1 MTSEVNIIS
10 AFVAGLV
17 SFFSPCVLPL
27 IPAYIAYIGGNAA
40 EKVNRSLL
48 LSRVLLFILGFT
60 LVFVMLGATAS
71 FFGRFLHQYL
81 QMVIIVSSGLIIIF
95 GLHMLGILRVTLFN
109 KDTRFQLKSSGSIFM
124 PLLLGM
130 AFAFGWSPCVGP
142 VLASILLLASMEQSL
157 IRGMF
162 LLFVYSM
169 GLGLPFFITALAA
182 EKILKIFKKMN
193 NSAIWIERTAGIV
206 LVLFGFWLFY
216 TNII

>member
-1 MTSEVNIIS
+1 LTSEVNIIS

>member
-27 IPAYIAYIGGNAA
+27 IPAYIAYIGGNTA
-40 EKVNRSLL
+40 EKVKRSLL
-48 LSRVLLFILGFT
+48 ISRVLLFVLGFT

-71 FFGRFLHQYL
+71 FFGRFLQQYL
-81 QMVIIVSSGLIIIF
+81 QLIIIVSSGLIIVF
-95 GLHMLGILRVTLFN
+95 GLHMLGVLRVTLFN
-109 KDTRFQLKSSGSIFM
+109 KDTRFQLKSSGSFFM

-142 VLASILLLASMEQSL
+142 VLASILLLASLEQSL

-169 GLGLPFFITALAA
+169 GLGIPFFITALAA
-182 EKILKIFKKMN
+182 EKILKLFKKMN

-206 LVLFGFWLFY
+206 LVFFGLWLFY
-216 TNII
+216 TNIV